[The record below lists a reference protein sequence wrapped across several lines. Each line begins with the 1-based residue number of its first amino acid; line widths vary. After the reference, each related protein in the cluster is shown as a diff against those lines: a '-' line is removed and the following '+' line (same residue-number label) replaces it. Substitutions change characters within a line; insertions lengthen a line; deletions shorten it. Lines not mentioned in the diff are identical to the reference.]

1 MSRARGRVVDSDRAM
16 IDQTARRLGLQAGA
30 LVAVV
35 VVAVA
40 VVVGVL
46 IVREQRGS
54 DEALLHHA
62 AAAADD
68 ASDPPAG
75 MWLVLMDHGVRQST
89 PGLPRSL
96 PYVPDL
102 QAAQLRQEPT
112 ERRLRVDGVH
122 VTVLTQPRPQG
133 AVQAVL
139 NLRAQDE
146 LERHVLLA
154 LVFVGLAGLVAAAGC
169 GWLLAHRAVRPLASA
184 LARQREF
191 VADASHELRTPLTLL
206 STRAQLLHR
215 QLVAAGG
222 DETAIRDASGV
233 VVDAGRLAEV
243 VEDLLLAA
251 DPRDDDAAVPVDLGA
266 VCAQVAASAE
276 PWAQGRSV
284 ALRLELAPAPAVAN
298 PTAMRRAVLAL
309 LDNAIGHTPSGG
321 AVTVTAGA
329 GRGVAHVTISD
340 TGPGLRPADAEK
352 LFRRFAAGEQRAS
365 RRGYGLGLALARDI
379 AARHGGGIRVLDP
392 QGGVGARFRL
402 ELPVDSERSHDHPVQ
417 RRGAARSRGR
427 RRR

>member
-16 IDQTARRLGLQAGA
+16 IDRTVRRLGLQAGA

-35 VVAVA
+35 VVTVA
-40 VVVGVL
+40 VIVGLL

-54 DEALLHHA
+54 DEALLRHA
-62 AAAADD
+62 AVSAED

-75 MWLVLMDHGVRQST
+75 MWLVLVDHGVRTST

-102 QAAQLRQEPT
+102 QAAQSRQEPT

-122 VTVLTQPRPQG
+122 VAVLTQSRPQG

-139 NLRAQDE
+139 NLRGQDE
-146 LERHVLLA
+146 LQRHVVLA
-154 LVFVGLAGLVAAAGC
+154 LVFVGLAGLVAAAGS
-169 GWLLAHRAVRPLASA
+169 GWLLAHHAVRPLASA

-215 QLVAAGG
+215 QLAATGG

-233 VVDAGRLAEV
+233 VVDAERLAEV

-251 DPRDDDAAVPVDLGA
+251 DPRGDDAAVPVDLGE

-276 PWAQGRSV
+276 PYAQGRSV
-284 ALRLELAPAPAVAN
+284 ALRLELTPASVIAN

-321 AVTVTAGA
+321 SVTVAAGT

-340 TGPGLRPADAEK
+340 TGPGLEPADAER
-352 LFRRFAAGEQRAS
+352 LFRRFAAGGQQAS
-365 RRGYGLGLALARDI
+365 RRGYGLGLALVRDI
-379 AARHGGGIRVLDP
+379 AARHGGAIRVLDP

-402 ELPVDSERSHDHPVQ
+402 ELPADSERSHDQPVQ
-417 RRGAARSRGR
+417 LRRAARSRR
-427 RRR
+427 RR